1 MTTYFLYISVL
12 CIFIF
17 VLFIAFRAIKQ
28 GMDAKSENSQE
39 DNEYTLNKSMSEELE
54 KISKLYENGSLSEDE
69 YKKAKERI
77 LNE

>member
-1 MTTYFLYISVL
+1 MSAYFLYISVL

-28 GMDAKSENSQE
+28 GMEAKSESWQE
-39 DNEYTLNKSMSEELE
+39 DGEYPLQKSMSDELE
-54 KISKLYENGSLSEDE
+54 KISRLYENGTLSEDE
-69 YKKAKERI
+69 YKKAKEKI

>member
-1 MTTYFLYISVL
+1 MSAYFLYISVL

-28 GMDAKSENSQE
+28 GMDAKSESSHE
-39 DNEYTLNKSMSEELE
+39 DGGYPLKKSMSDELE
-54 KISKLYENGSLSEDE
+54 KISRLYENGTLSKDE
-69 YKKAKERI
+69 YKKAKEKI

>member
-1 MTTYFLYISVL
+1 MSAYFLYISVL

-28 GMDAKSENSQE
+28 GMEAKSESSQE
-39 DNEYTLNKSMSEELE
+39 DGEYPLKKSMSDELE
-54 KISKLYENGSLSEDE
+54 KISRLYENGTLSEDE
-69 YKKAKERI
+69 YKKAKEKI

>member
-1 MTTYFLYISVL
+1 MSAYFLYISVL

-28 GMDAKSENSQE
+28 GMDAKSDYTQE
-39 DNEYTLNKSMSEELE
+39 DNEYLPNKLMSEELE
-54 KISKLYENGSLSEDE
+54 RISKLYENGNLSEDE
-69 YKKAKERI
+69 YKKAKEKI

>member
-39 DNEYTLNKSMSEELE
+39 DNEYPLNKSMSEELE

>member
-1 MTTYFLYISVL
+1 MSAYFLYISVL

-39 DNEYTLNKSMSEELE
+39 DNEYPLNKSMSEELE

-69 YKKAKERI
+69 YKKAKEKI

>member
-39 DNEYTLNKSMSEELE
+39 DNEYPLNKSMSEELE

-69 YKKAKERI
+69 YKKAKEKI

>member
-1 MTTYFLYISVL
+1 MSAYFLYISVL

-39 DNEYTLNKSMSEELE
+39 DNEYPLNKPMSEELE

-69 YKKAKERI
+69 YKKAKEKI

>member
-1 MTTYFLYISVL
+1 MSAYFLYISVL

-28 GMDAKSENSQE
+28 GMDAKSESSQK
-39 DNEYTLNKSMSEELE
+39 DDEYPLDKSISDELE
-54 KISKLYENGSLSEDE
+54 KISKLYENGTLSEDE
-69 YKKAKERI
+69 YKKAKEKI

>member
-17 VLFIAFRAIKQ
+17 VLLIDFRAIKQ

-39 DNEYTLNKSMSEELE
+39 DNEYPLNKSMSEELE

-69 YKKAKERI
+69 YKKAKEKI

>member
-39 DNEYTLNKSMSEELE
+39 DNEYPLNKSMSDELE

>member
-1 MTTYFLYISVL
+1 MSAYFLYISVL

-28 GMDAKSENSQE
+28 GMEAKSESSQE
-39 DNEYTLNKSMSEELE
+39 DGEYLLKKSMGDELE
-54 KISKLYENGSLSEDE
+54 KISRLYENGTLSEDE
-69 YKKAKERI
+69 YKKAKEKI

>member
-28 GMDAKSENSQE
+28 GMDAKSEVSQE
-39 DNEYTLNKSMSEELE
+39 DDEYPLNKSMSDELE
-54 KISKLYENGSLSEDE
+54 KISKLYENGTLSEDE
-69 YKKAKERI
+69 YKKAKEKI

>member
-39 DNEYTLNKSMSEELE
+39 YNEHPLNKSMSEELE

-69 YKKAKERI
+69 YKKAKEKI

>member
-1 MTTYFLYISVL
+1 MSAYFLYISVL

-39 DNEYTLNKSMSEELE
+39 DNEYPLNKSMSEELE

-69 YKKAKERI
+69 YKKAKEKV

>member
-1 MTTYFLYISVL
+1 M

-28 GMDAKSENSQE
+28 GMEAKSESSQE
-39 DNEYTLNKSMSEELE
+39 DGEYLLKKSMGDELE
-54 KISKLYENGSLSEDE
+54 KISRLYENGTLSEDE
-69 YKKAKERI
+69 YKKAKEKI

>member
-1 MTTYFLYISVL
+1 MSAYFLYISVL

-39 DNEYTLNKSMSEELE
+39 DNEYPLNKSMSEELE
-54 KISKLYENGSLSEDE
+54 KISKLYENGTLSEDE
-69 YKKAKERI
+69 YKKAKEKI